1 MRSLLLL
8 LGLIVLAM
16 PPAFAGEKKP
26 IPVTIRLHGEG
37 NEREGE
43 SFVTQIELLNPSKK
57 IFIRKVPVL
66 NERDI
71 KAFLPFPGRDGMI
84 GAYFVLDPHG
94 ADKLLQF
101 TTESR
106 GQIATV
112 MVNGRVAAAMR
123 VETPVKDG
131 IFLVPGGILPSE
143 VVRLEQE
150 FPVIGREADFGK
162 KKPKPEK
169 EKKTPAQ

>member
-1 MRSLLLL
+1 MRSLILF
-8 LGLIVLAM
+8 LGIVLLTAH
-16 PPAFAGEKKP
+16 PIFAGEKKP
-26 IPVTIRLHGEG
+26 LPVTIRLHGEG

-43 SFVTQIELLNPSKK
+43 SFVTQIELVNPQKK

-106 GQIATV
+106 GQLATV
-112 MVNGRVAAAMR
+112 MINGRVAAAMR

-143 VVRLEQE
+143 IVRLEQAY
-150 FPVIGREADFGK
+150 PIIGRESEFGK